1 MKADQNKFLLNA
13 LIDDAEKVVQRFMNE
28 RLVRSDEMSTVL
40 VIKNPGIQVTEDEAV
55 ESEES

>member
-1 MKADQNKFLLNA
+1 MKADQDKFLLNA

>member
-1 MKADQNKFLLNA
+1 
-13 LIDDAEKVVQRFMNE
+13 MNE
-28 RLVRSDEMSTVL
+28 RLVRSNEMSTVL